1 MPAGQARVLE
11 LAGTTAESIRAEI
24 ERARGN
30 EVCFVAHVDDTGTV
44 VDARVVARGHDHAV
58 LAAAR
63 EAPPGSILL
72 HNHPSGDLTP
82 SDADLRVAA
91 QLHTQG
97 VGLAIVD
104 NRASEMYVVVEPVRD
119 NPLTLLD
126 EEKVVAL
133 LAPDGAISGAH
144 PQYEDRPTQ
153 RDMARAVTR
162 VFNAGGIALT
172 EAGTGTGKSMAYLV
186 PAILWASQNQERTI
200 VSTNTINLQEQ
211 LVSKDL
217 PFLRKALG
225 LPFRFSLVK
234 GRSNYVSIRRARLAA
249 QTAPALF
256 EDAPQREIASI
267 VQWLEHTREGSVQDL
282 PFQPSDEV
290 WDEVVSDSDV
300 CLRARCPH
308 FEACFYQRARRD
320 ASRADVLVV
329 NHHLLFSDIAVRR
342 AQDNYTAPAVLPV
355 YRRLILD
362 EAHNLEEAATSHLGV
377 SLTRRS
383 LMRLFARLDR
393 RGRGLL
399 PAIEARL
406 MAGDE
411 DLLQQDG
418 LAFMENVIRPAL
430 ERAREIAADFF
441 AQLESLC
448 AQSEDGV
455 VRLQDDFTGDP
466 WWTGGPA
473 TALES
478 LLLMLDELARA
489 VARLR
494 ERILVD
500 QRWADSLQEQL
511 IEMQGVQARL
521 AEAAGGLR
529 IALQPGGETLRLV
542 RWLEKRGASAREP
555 NVAVRAAPV
564 ELAPALRESLFERV
578 DSVVLTSATLTTRDG
593 FGFVRT
599 RLGLGAGLRVAESTH
614 PSPFDF
620 ETQTAVA
627 VVTDTPTPAAEHDA
641 RLDAATAAATEDLA
655 RLTDG
660 GLFVLFTSYRAM
672 RGVAAEL
679 RRRGADGRWPL
690 FIQGESPRARLLDR
704 FITSGRGV
712 LLGVASFWEGV
723 DVPGDPLRGLIIAK
737 LPFKVPTEP
746 LTAARIEAIEA
757 NGGNSFVEYML
768 PLAALRLKQGFGRL
782 IRTRTD
788 RGVVVILDRRASE
801 RGYGRYLLDSL
812 EPSPVIMGP
821 WPDVREELRAFYL
834 REAGPAAHPFPG
846 SSAPHRAETDVQPA
860 THREP

>member
-1 MPAGQARVLE
+1 MPTGHARVLE
-11 LAGTTAESIRAEI
+11 LAGATAELIRAEI
-24 ERARGN
+24 QRARGN
-30 EVCFVAHVDDTGTV
+30 EVCFAASIDEAGNV
-44 VDARVVARGHDHAV
+44 VDARVVARGHDRAV

-63 EAPPGSILL
+63 TVPPGSILL
-72 HNHPSGDLTP
+72 HNHPSGDLSP
-82 SDADLRVAA
+82 SEADLRVAA
-91 QLHTQG
+91 QLHEQG
-97 VGLAIVD
+97 VGLGIVD
-104 NRASEMYVVVEPVRD
+104 NLARELYVVIEPVQ
-119 NPLTLLD
+119 PESLTLLD
-126 EEKVVAL
+126 EDEVVAV
-133 LAPDGAISGAH
+133 LAPAGPISRAH

-162 VFNAGGIALT
+162 VFNAGGIALA

-186 PAILWASQNQERTI
+186 PAILWSTQNRERI
-200 VSTNTINLQEQ
+200 LVSTNTINLQEQ

-225 LPFRFSLVK
+225 LPFRFTLVK
-234 GRSNYVSIRRARLAA
+234 GRGNYISIRRAKLAA
-249 QTAPALF
+249 VSAPVLF
-256 EDAPQREIASI
+256 EDAPQREMAALLH
-267 VQWLEHTREGSVQDL
+267 WLEQTREGSLQDL
-282 PFQPSDEV
+282 PFQPSDEL

-320 ASRADVLVV
+320 AAHADVLVV
-329 NHHLLFSDIAVRR
+329 NHHLLFSDLAVRR
-342 AQDNYTAPAVLPV
+342 AQDNYSATAVLPV

-362 EAHNLEEAATSHLGV
+362 EAHNLEDSATSHLGV

-383 LMRLFARLDR
+383 LLRLLGRLDR

-399 PAIEARL
+399 PAVEARFL
-406 MAGDE
+406 AGDA
-411 DLLQQDG
+411 DLLQQEALSFIDDT
-418 LAFMENVIRPAL
+418 LRPTV

-448 AQSEDGV
+448 ARTDDGV

-466 WWTGGPA
+466 GWNDGPA

-478 LLLMLDELARA
+478 LLLVLDELARA

-500 QRWADSLQEQL
+500 QRWTDSMQEQL

-521 AEAAGGLR
+521 AEAAAGLR
-529 IALQPGGETLRLV
+529 TALQPAGEAIRLV
-542 RWLEKRGASAREP
+542 RWLEKRGTSAREP

-564 ELAPALRESLFERV
+564 ELADALRESLFERV
-578 DSVVLTSATLTTRDG
+578 DTALLTSATLSTRDG
-593 FGFVRT
+593 FGFVRS
-599 RLGLGAGLRVAESTH
+599 RLGLTAGLRVTESTH

-620 ETQTAVA
+620 EAQTVVA
-627 VVTDTPTPAAEHDA
+627 VVTDAPPATENDA
-641 RLDAATAAATEDLA
+641 RLQEATAAATEDLA

-660 GLFVLFTSYRAM
+660 GIFVLFTSYRAM

-679 RRRGADGRWPL
+679 RRRGAEGRWPL
-690 FIQGESPRARLLDR
+690 FVQGDSPRARLLDR
-704 FITSGRGV
+704 FIESGRGV
-712 LLGVASFWEGV
+712 LLGVSSFWEGV
-723 DVPGDPLRGLIIAK
+723 DVPGEPLRGLIIAK

-746 LTAARIEAIEA
+746 LTAARIDSIEA

-788 RGVVVILDRRASE
+788 RGVVVVLDRRVAE
-801 RGYGRYLLDSL
+801 RGYGRYLLETL
-812 EPSPVIMGP
+812 APAPVIRGA
-821 WPDVREELRAFYL
+821 WADIREKLRSFYL
-834 REAGPAAHPFPG
+834 RAGGQAAHPFPHT
-846 SSAPHRAETDVQPA
+846 SAAESADLNDQPA
-860 THREP
+860 TTREP